1 MACQPHPHKI
11 PECMNEG
18 LWKARTTATSD
29 TFIDYFTINSSL
41 LDVYYYGGRV
51 GTLLAVVV
59 AMKPIN
65 SHRPA
70 IARIRWQMTASN
82 YFCCAAYSPFFGVYD
97 SSGRGLS
104 QHSTLLFMCADGSSS
119 YVLCIPHQRAL

>member
-11 PECMNEG
+11 PESMNEG

-41 LDVYYYGGRV
+41 LDVYYGGRV

-70 IARIRWQMTASN
+70 IARIR
-82 YFCCAAYSPFFGVYD
+82 
-97 SSGRGLS
+97 
-104 QHSTLLFMCADGSSS
+104 
-119 YVLCIPHQRAL
+119 

>member
-41 LDVYYYGGRV
+41 LDVYGGRV

-59 AMKPIN
+59 AMKPI
-65 SHRPA
+65 
-70 IARIRWQMTASN
+70 
-82 YFCCAAYSPFFGVYD
+82 
-97 SSGRGLS
+97 
-104 QHSTLLFMCADGSSS
+104 
-119 YVLCIPHQRAL
+119 

>member
-1 MACQPHPHKI
+1 
-11 PECMNEG
+11 MNEG

-70 IARIRWQMTASN
+70 IARIR
-82 YFCCAAYSPFFGVYD
+82 
-97 SSGRGLS
+97 
-104 QHSTLLFMCADGSSS
+104 
-119 YVLCIPHQRAL
+119 